1 MSTGDPLYSYHG
13 PPNLAGNLRSCS
25 NLSDKTCKIYGWCSK
40 KDANDASCPA
50 GYKNVGVVTLSKE
63 TARDRGGPICLKDII
78 LKNDRYVK
86 KCEKVSWSPSLKIDC
101 MFGNLGSNKTCAPSW
116 KPNTPEADA
125 EIKKYCKTPAGIK
138 DPRCGCLLPSSYYKD
153 TDILGPPECVDSRCA
168 GNPRAYKTEAQ
179 QETNCNIINC
189 VIKDVNIGVS
199 DDSNIDYAQFEQQ
212 CGTAAAQELRDKL
225 NKLEEENQPI
235 ISEDIIS
242 KETQDTI
249 KPWLLGLGAIAAVGL
264 FGVGIKKGIDSY
276 KNRN

>member
-1 MSTGDPLYSYHG
+1 MSTGDPLYYYYG
-13 PPNLAGNLRSCS
+13 PSKGGFGLCTNLNDYDC
-25 NLSDKTCKIYGWCSK
+25 DIFGWCSK
-40 KDANDASCPA
+40 KDANDAQCPNQFKEI
-50 GYKNVGVVTLSKE
+50 GIVTISKD
-63 TARDRGGPICLKDII
+63 TAKSRGGPNCLKDLIF
-78 LKNDRYVK
+78 KNDRYVK
-86 KCEKVSWSPSLKIDC
+86 KCQKVLWSETQKLDC
-101 MFGNLGSNKTCAPSW
+101 MFGDLGSNKTCAPSW

-153 TDILGPPECVDSRCA
+153 TNILGPPECVDSRCA
-168 GNPRAYKTEAQ
+168 GNPRAYKTKAQ

-189 VIKDVNIGVS
+189 VIKDVNISVS

-212 CGTAAAQELRDKL
+212 CGTAAAKELRDKL
-225 NKLEEENQPI
+225 NKLEEENQPY

-264 FGVGIKKGIDSY
+264 IGAGIKYGIDSS
-276 KNRN
+276 KNKK